1 MSKNSSSPYSIKHRD
16 EIINNFLLLRSNSFG
31 FNDVKIILGD
41 GIVFANSAILSCAS
55 DYFATML
62 SSDKFVEGETKEVP
76 MKEYGTKEAMEQVV
90 NYIYSGDMNLEE
102 IGFETL
108 LEIMH
113 LSKMLLL
120 RTDSLFTSLEAYII
134 FLLGRIWSPLSIL
147 ELLRGFMLVERYR
160 LDSLRKHVVN
170 VINAQMQYPEEVD
183 CYPGGAFI
191 LQQFNVK
198 MIKEILLYKY
208 DPADPTVADLD
219 PAPSTKNR
227 FKFFQLWYS
236 ENKDCKAE
244 DKKIILDSFDLD
256 DFTGEEL
263 LTVVKESGLF
273 PEKEIDKNC
282 IKKFKKFHKYNL
294 V

>member
-1 MSKNSSSPYSIKHRD
+1 MALR
-16 EIINNFLLLRSNSFG
+16 NNDS
-31 FNDVKIILGD
+31 FNDVMIILSD
-41 GIVFANSAILSCAS
+41 GAVLANSAIMSSAS

-62 SSDKFVEGETKEVP
+62 SNDKFVEAQTKEVS
-76 MKEYGTKEAMEQVV
+76 MEEYGTKEAMEQVV
-90 NYIYSGDMNLEE
+90 NYIYSGDMNLEK
-102 IGFETL
+102 IDFETL

-170 VINAQMQYPEEVD
+170 VINAEMQYEEVD
-183 CYPGGAFI
+183 CYPRGAFI

-219 PAPSTKNR
+219 PAPSTKHR